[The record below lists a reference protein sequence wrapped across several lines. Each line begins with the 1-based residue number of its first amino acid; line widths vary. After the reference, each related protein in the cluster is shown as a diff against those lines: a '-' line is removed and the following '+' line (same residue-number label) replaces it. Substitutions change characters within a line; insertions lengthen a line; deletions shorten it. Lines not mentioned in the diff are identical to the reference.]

1 MENKVVKLGV
11 VGLKR
16 GAYVAWTL
24 IGDKNVVIRAIAD
37 RDPEVLKACK
47 EDYERNGVKDLLCFD
62 NIEDLTQY
70 ISPQTSPCT
79 QSTP

>member
-1 MENKVVKLGV
+1 MENNVVKLGV

-37 RDPEVLKACK
+37 SYPEALRLCK
-47 EDYERNGVKDLLCFD
+47 EDYEKMVSRIFFALIALRSFKK
-62 NIEDLTQY
+62 
-70 ISPQTSPCT
+70 
-79 QSTP
+79 